1 MADVAKGLPPLC
13 CKGYKTVLEVLSLRS
28 AAVEPSG
35 NHRRIVD
42 VTLDGSAKLLRFLR
56 PGAGQSSVHHV
67 KVRAP
72 GAHDGRQLDRSVG
85 RHWPCHSRYEGH
97 HGYRSSHA

>member
-1 MADVAKGLPPLC
+1 MTRLLVTVFMASTSVTIDGMTGGTGGLDAC
-13 CKGYKTVLEVLSLRS
+13 GIHC
-28 AAVEPSG
+28 
-35 NHRRIVD
+35 RIVD
-42 VTLDGSAKLLRFLR
+42 VTLDGSAKLLRVLR
-56 PGAGQSSVHHV
+56 PGAGQRSVHHV

-85 RHWPCHSRYEGH
+85 RHWPCHGRYEGH